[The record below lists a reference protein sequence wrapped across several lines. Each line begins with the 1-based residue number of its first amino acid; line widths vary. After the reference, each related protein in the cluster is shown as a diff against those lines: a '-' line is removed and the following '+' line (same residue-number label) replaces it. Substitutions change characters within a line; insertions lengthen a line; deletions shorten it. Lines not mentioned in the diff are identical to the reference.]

1 MTTPYPYTLPVSPV
15 IAGTVVRFYTLQPFE
30 DVTGTPMN
38 PDRVIFAWTI
48 EGGETQQC
56 EYNVA
61 GIYTIVRT
69 ATGTFYVDI
78 DTTGLDGLWVFSWI
92 GISVDG
98 AVQTRDEQKLLVK
111 APTVNATI

>member
-1 MTTPYPYTLPVSPV
+1 MTTPYPYTPPVSPV

-38 PDRVIFAWTI
+38 PDRVIFAWSI
-48 EGGETQQC
+48 GGGATTQC

-61 GIYTIVRT
+61 GLYTIVRS
-69 ATGTFYVDI
+69 ATGYFYVDI
-78 DTTGLDGLWVFSWI
+78 DTTGLDGLWTYSWI

-98 AVQTRDEQKLLVK
+98 VVQTRDEKKLLVK
-111 APTVNATI
+111 PPTVIATI